1 MRLGYFLSSEEHPPE
16 ELVRQAGLAE
26 QAGFESLW
34 ISDHFH
40 PWLDAQGNS
49 GFVWSI
55 IGAISQACSLPVTT
69 APDAEY
75 IVLARGDCVQSA
87 QPTQIASLWPAR
99 MPGAAGWARELRS
112 RSFRARPGGR
122 DGYELRIHYR
132 PGTRSQAG
140 FR

>member
-1 MRLGYFLSSEEHPPE
+1 VGWR
-16 ELVRQAGLAE
+16 
-26 QAGFESLW
+26 

-75 IVLARGDCVQSA
+75 IVLARVDCMQSA

-99 MPGAAGWARELRS
+99 MPAPL
-112 RSFRARPGGR
+112 P
-122 DGYELRIHYR
+122 DD
-132 PGTRSQAG
+132 GTRCPPVRRFG
-140 FR
+140 G